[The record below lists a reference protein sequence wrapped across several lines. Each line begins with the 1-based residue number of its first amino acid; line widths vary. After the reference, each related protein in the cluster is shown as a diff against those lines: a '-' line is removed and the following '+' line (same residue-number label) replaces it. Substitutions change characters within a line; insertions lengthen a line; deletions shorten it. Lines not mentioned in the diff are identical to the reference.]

1 MIKLEGINPVTE
13 ALRSGRLVSIVI
25 GDKWLQNDRIK
36 DLVEKAEKTGISL
49 EIVSTEKLN
58 KVSVTEH
65 HQGII
70 GYVRAPKN
78 WSFKQILSKTEREL
92 CVLLL
97 DHVQD
102 PHNLGAILRTCEA
115 TMVDAVLIPKRGSV
129 SVTPTVH
136 RVSMGGSIYVPVFQ
150 QSLYTAVKLLQT
162 EGVEVI
168 GLDQGGGEI
177 YYDSDLSGAVAF
189 VAGGESRS
197 VSPSLLD
204 KCDRIVRIPMHGK
217 LESLNVSVAT
227 SIVLFERIRQLS
239 LS

>member
-13 ALRSGRLVSIVI
+13 ALKSGRLVSLVI
-25 GDKWLQNDRIK
+25 GDKWLQNYRVK
-36 DLVEKAEKTGISL
+36 DLVDKAEKTGISF
-49 EIVSTEKLN
+49 EIVSAEKIN
-58 KVSVTEH
+58 QVSVTGH

-78 WSFKQILSKTEREL
+78 WSFKQILSETEREL
-92 CVLLL
+92 CVLIL

-102 PHNLGAILRTCEA
+102 PQNLGAILRTCEA
-115 TMVDAVLIPKRGSV
+115 TMVDTVLIPKKGSV
-129 SVTPTVH
+129 GVTPTVH

-177 YYDSDLSGAVAF
+177 YYDTDLSGAVAF

-197 VSPSLLD
+197 VSSSLLD
-204 KCDRIVRIPMHGK
+204 KCDRVVRIPMHGR
-217 LESLNVSVAT
+217 LESLNVSIAT
-227 SIVLFERIRQLS
+227 SIVLYERIRQLS

>member
-13 ALRSGRLVSIVI
+13 ALKSGRLVSLLI

-36 DLVEKAEKTGISL
+36 DLVDKAEKTGISY
-49 EIVSTEKLN
+49 EIVSAEKLN

-70 GYVRAPKN
+70 GYVRAPKK
-78 WSFKQILSKTEREL
+78 WSFKQILSETEREL

-115 TMVDAVLIPKRGSV
+115 TMVDAVLIPKKGSV
-129 SVTPTVH
+129 GVTPTVH

-177 YYDSDLSGAVAF
+177 YYDTDLSGAVAF

-204 KCDRIVRIPMHGK
+204 KCDRVVRIPMHGR

-227 SIVLFERIRQLS
+227 SILLFERIRQS
-239 LS
+239 SII